1 MQFNSYA
8 FILAF
13 LPLTAAGYFLLCG
26 SRLAA
31 FSQLWML
38 LASLLFYSVWSPVY
52 LPLMLGSIGFNF
64 LIGRGIN
71 ARAGQ
76 SAARALL
83 IAGIA
88 GNLLLLGY
96 FKYADFFIGNLN
108 AVTGGHLPLPH
119 IILPLGISFFT
130 FTQIAFLV
138 DTFQRRASRPG
149 FVNYALFVS
158 YFPHLLS
165 GPILHHGEMMPQ
177 FENAQNRRFDADNFA
192 RGLLLFA
199 LGLAKKAVLADSLAE
214 IADAGFKQP
223 GSAGFADAWLIALA
237 YTLQLYFDF
246 SGYTDM
252 ALGMSRMFNIRL
264 PVNFDSPYRATNIQ
278 DFWRRWHITLSRFL
292 RDYLYVPLG
301 GNRNGPARRYI
312 NLLLT
317 MLLGGLW
324 HGAGW
329 TFVLWGAL
337 HGVYLCVNHAWRA
350 LRESFGHDLRH
361 STAWGRAA
369 ACVVTFAAVVVGWVI
384 FRADSVAT
392 AAVML
397 RGMAGLNGFALPDYW
412 LVRWGDAGT
421 WLAAHGVLFTDTR
434 GLVRAGLVNW
444 LAILLAVV
452 WFAPNTQQIMRHA
465 QPALGMP
472 AGGAAPRWMQW
483 RPVTWLAIPVATLAV
498 LVVVNLHK
506 KSEFLYFQF

>member
-31 FSQLWML
+31 YSQLWML

-64 LIGRGIN
+64 MLSRGIN

-76 SAARALL
+76 SAARGLL

-108 AVTGGHLPLPH
+108 LVTGGQLPLPH

-130 FTQIAFLV
+130 FTQIAYLV
-138 DTFQRRASRPG
+138 DTFQHRASRPG

-177 FENAQNRRFDADNFA
+177 FENAQNRSFNADNFA

-199 LGLAKKAVLADSLAE
+199 LGLAKKVVLADSLAA

-223 GSAGFADAWLIALA
+223 GAAGFADAWLIALA

-264 PVNFDSPYRATNIQ
+264 PVNFDSPYRATTIQ

-292 RDYLYVPLG
+292 RQYLYLPLG
-301 GNRNGPARRYI
+301 GNRAGSFATAR
-312 NLLLT
+312 NLFLT
-317 MLLGGLW
+317 FLLGGLW

-329 TFVLWGAL
+329 TFVIWGAL
-337 HGVYLCVNHAWRA
+337 HGAAMVAHRAWSA
-350 LRESFGHDLRH
+350 LRKPLPVWL
-361 STAWGRAA
+361 AWLTTFVFVLVAWVFFRAA
-369 ACVVTFAAVVVGWVI
+369 TL
-384 FRADSVAT
+384 ADAL
-392 AAVML
+392 ALLA
-397 RGMAGLNGFALPDYW
+397 GMAGVRGFAAPATGLTSV
-412 LVRWGDAGT
+412 LLIGLAF
-421 WLAAHGVLFTDTR
+421 WLALSRINTNALVEKPLSRISAALAVIALVAGVLSLSQTSPF
-434 GLVRAGLVNW
+434 
-444 LAILLAVV
+444 I
-452 WFAPNTQQIMRHA
+452 
-465 QPALGMP
+465 
-472 AGGAAPRWMQW
+472 
-483 RPVTWLAIPVATLAV
+483 
-498 LVVVNLHK
+498 
-506 KSEFLYFQF
+506 YFNF

>member
-64 LIGRGIN
+64 LIGRGIH

-76 SAARALL
+76 SAARTLL

-108 AVTGGHLPLPH
+108 AVMGGQLPLPH

-223 GSAGFADAWLIALA
+223 GSAGFFDAWLIALA
-237 YTLQLYFDF
+237 YALQLYFDF

-252 ALGMSRMFNIRL
+252 ALGMSRMLNIRL
-264 PVNFDSPYRATNIQ
+264 PVNFDSPYRATSIQ

-292 RDYLYVPLG
+292 RQYLYLPLG
-301 GNRNGPARRYI
+301 GNRASGIATAR

-317 MLLGGLW
+317 FLLGGLW

-329 TFVLWGAL
+329 TFIAWGAL
-337 HGVYLCVNHAWRA
+337 HGAAMVVHRAWCA
-350 LRESFGHDLRH
+350 LKKPLP
-361 STAWGRAA
+361 AWLAWLTTFVFVLVAWVFFRAA
-369 ACVVTFAAVVVGWVI
+369 SLADALALLGDMAGVRGFAAPATGLM
-384 FRADSVAT
+384 SVLLIGLAFWLALSRVNT
-392 AAVML
+392 NALVEKPLTRGNAAMAIVAL
-397 RGMAGLNGFALPDYW
+397 VAGLLS
-412 LVRWGDAGT
+412 
-421 WLAAHGVLFTDTR
+421 
-434 GLVRAGLVNW
+434 
-444 LAILLAVV
+444 
-452 WFAPNTQQIMRHA
+452 
-465 QPALGMP
+465 LGQTSP
-472 AGGAAPRWMQW
+472 F
-483 RPVTWLAIPVATLAV
+483 I
-498 LVVVNLHK
+498 
-506 KSEFLYFQF
+506 YFNF